1 MFRLAQATV
10 WHDRRRYTPIAL
22 VVTVAGLMLMAQ
34 LAIATGV
41 FRDAASPISRSNA
54 ALWAAPEGTATL
66 NESLGLEPG
75 RASALWV
82 IPELV
87 RLEPYSLGYGSLAAR
102 PRSGSEVFLEA
113 VDEGVRFVSVLYID
127 SDRDGLLYA
136 RHIPAELRAQLSDP
150 DTIVVGTE
158 DAAALGVEVGGKV
171 WLDNRPVQVVGTLPG
186 LQGLGMSTVLVG
198 QAGQTTQGPPSFWLL
213 GFAPDTPPARI
224 AQIASEFGAELG
236 LSLLTPETLADA
248 TIRQFVFESGAGS
261 IFLYSA
267 GLAFVIAAMVVN
279 QVMRA
284 AVLGAIREYAALR
297 AFGIGF
303 GRLSGLVLMQGGLI
317 AVASVALMLVMT
329 MGLLAIL
336 EHMSVPQALSLALA
350 ALVVFA
356 VVLVLLA
363 STLLAL
369 RHLRNADPASLLR

>member
-34 LAIATGV
+34 LAIAIGV
-41 FRDAASPISRSNA
+41 FRDAASPVTRSEA

-66 NESLGLEPG
+66 NESMGLEAG

-82 IPELV
+82 IPELT
-87 RLEPYSLGYGSLAAR
+87 RLEPYAIGYGSLAAR
-102 PRSGSEVFLEA
+102 PRSDSEAMLEFA
-113 VDEGVRFVSVLYID
+113 DEGVRFVSVLYID
-127 SDRDGLLYA
+127 SDRDALLYA
-136 RHIPAELRAQLSDP
+136 RHIPADLRVQLSDP
-150 DTIVVGTE
+150 GTVVIGKE
-158 DAAALGVEVGGKV
+158 DAGALGVEVGGKV
-171 WLDNRPVQVVGTLPG
+171 WLDNRPLRVVGALPG

-198 QAGQTTQGPPSFWLL
+198 QAGQTIQAPPSFWLM
-213 GFAPDTPPARI
+213 GFAPGTPPERI
-224 AQIASEFGAELG
+224 AQITSEEGADLR
-236 LSLLTPETLADA
+236 LSLLLPDALADA
-248 TIRQFVFESGAGS
+248 TIQQFVFESGAGS

-284 AVLGAIREYAALR
+284 AVMGAIREYAALR

-303 GRLSGLVLMQGGLI
+303 GRLAWLVLIQGGLI
-317 AVASVALMLVMT
+317 AVASVVVMLCLT
-329 MGLLAIL
+329 MGLLAFL
-336 EHMSVPQALSLALA
+336 RHMDVPSALPPALA
-350 ALVVFA
+350 ALVILA

-363 STLLAL
+363 STLIAL

>member
-41 FRDAASPISRSNA
+41 FRDAASPITRSEA

-66 NESLGLEPG
+66 NESMGLDAG

-82 IPELV
+82 IPELT
-87 RLEPYSLGYGSLAAR
+87 RLEPYAIGYGSLAAR
-102 PRSGSEVFLEA
+102 PRSASAAMLEA
-113 VDEGVRFVSVLYID
+113 ADEGVRFVSVLYID
-127 SDRDGLLYA
+127 SDRDALLYA
-136 RHIPAELRAQLSDP
+136 RHMPADLREQLSDP
-150 DTIVVGTE
+150 GTVVIGTE
-158 DAAALGVEVGGKV
+158 DAALLGVDIGGKV
-171 WLDNRPVQVVGTLPG
+171 WLDNRPLRVVGTLPG
-186 LQGLGMSTVLVG
+186 LQGLGTSTVLIG
-198 QAGQTTQGPPSFWLL
+198 QAGQTIQGPPSFWLL
-213 GFAPDTPPARI
+213 GFAPGTPPERI
-224 AQIASEFGAELG
+224 AQIASKEGVDLR
-236 LSLLTPETLADA
+236 LSLLPPDALADA

-284 AVLGAIREYAALR
+284 AVMGAIREYAALR

-303 GRLSGLVLMQGGLI
+303 GRLAWLVLLQGGLI
-317 AVASVALMLVMT
+317 AVASVVVMLGLT
-329 MGLLAIL
+329 MGLLAL
-336 EHMSVPQALSLALA
+336 LRHMEVPHALPPALA
-350 ALVVFA
+350 ALVIL
-356 VVLVLLA
+356 VVVIVLLV
-363 STLLAL
+363 STLIAL

>member
-10 WHDRRRYTPIAL
+10 WHDRRRYAPIAL

-41 FRDAASPISRSNA
+41 FRDAASPVNRSEA
-54 ALWAAPEGTATL
+54 ALWAGPEGAATL
-66 NESLGLEPG
+66 NESMGLEAG

-87 RLEPYSLGYGSLAAR
+87 RLEPYAMGFGSLAAR
-102 PRSGSEVFLEA
+102 PRAGDEVALEA
-113 VDEGVRFVSVLYID
+113 ADEGVRFVAVLYID
-127 SDRDGLLYA
+127 SDRDALLYS
-136 RHIPAELRAQLSDP
+136 RHMPADLRVQLSDP
-150 DTIVVGTE
+150 GTIVIGKE
-158 DAAALGVEVGGKV
+158 DAGVLGVEVGGKV
-171 WLDNRPVQVVGTLPG
+171 WLDNRPLRVVGTLPG

-198 QAGQTTQGPPSFWLL
+198 QAGQTMQGPPNFWLM
-213 GFAPDTPPARI
+213 GFAPGTSAERI
-224 AQIASEFGAELG
+224 AQIASEEGAHLR
-236 LSLLTPETLADA
+236 LSLLQPDALADA

-284 AVLGAIREYAALR
+284 AVMGAIREYAALR

-303 GRLSGLVLMQGGLI
+303 GRLAWLVLIQGGLI
-317 AVASVALMLVMT
+317 AVASVAVMLGLT
-329 MGLLAIL
+329 MGLLAFL
-336 EHMSVPQALSLALA
+336 RHMDVPYALPPALA
-350 ALVVFA
+350 ALVVLA

-363 STLLAL
+363 STLIAL